1 MPAAAAWTLYMIR
14 CNDGS
19 LYTGI
24 TTDVTRRLT
33 EHRDSAGG
41 GKGAKFLRGKSPLE
55 LVYEAAVADRSE
67 ASRLE
72 YTVKRLTRAQKEALV
87 KRQLTLQDL
96 QLRDKS
102 K

>member
-1 MPAAAAWTLYMIR
+1 MAGATHWTLYMIR
-14 CNDGS
+14 CRDGS

-24 TTDVTRRLT
+24 TTDVSRRLA
-33 EHRDSAGG
+33 EHRDCAGD

-55 LVYEAAVADRSE
+55 LVYAAQVGDRSE

-87 KRQLTLQDL
+87 NRQLTLHDVQSFNSA
-96 QLRDKS
+96 K
-102 K
+102 